1 MRVSAVVHPLILTL
15 ACVEIADAS
24 FIGAAVRGVRAGTTA
39 GRMSGSVNTL
49 VQNAFRNVR
58 TMLTPGTGQMATR
71 IKDRAA
77 AVRQAMTLSEEGKKF
92 LKFGILSS
100 TISGTVSGTIS
111 GNISKNS
118 KKTRRM
124 HTDRS
129 ELLSREL
136 LARQDEVAE
145 PGAAPEGISQY
156 EWDLCFWDTVTA
168 AHVVISGENNWIQMD
183 GLPPICVMMNDNLA
197 GDPEAGAGINCGQGC
212 IRYENLS
219 PEDFN
224 SMADYLNGLVP

>member
-1 MRVSAVVHPLILTL
+1 MRASSIYHPLLLAVVCLDT
-15 ACVEIADAS
+15 ADAS
-24 FIGAAVRGVRAGTTA
+24 FIGAAVRGIRAGTSA
-39 GRMSGSVNTL
+39 ARMSGPVNNL

-58 TMLTPGTGQMATR
+58 TMLTPNTGTIATR

-77 AVRQAMTLSEEGKKF
+77 AVRTAMTLSEEGKKF

-111 GNISKNS
+111 GNISKNG
-118 KKTRRM
+118 KKTRRVSS
-124 HTDRS
+124 DRA

-136 LARQDEVAE
+136 LSRQEEVAE

-168 AHVVISGENNWIQMD
+168 ANVVISGENNWVQMD

-197 GDPEAGAGINCGQGC
+197 GDPDSGSGIHCGERC

-224 SMADYLNGLVP
+224 SMADYLNALVP